1 MKVRK
6 EIRLKV
12 ISIFLA
18 LIMVFMATPITVIQV
33 EAAES
38 KAQLLIDTLTA
49 IPGETVELNV
59 TLKNAPTITS
69 MAISDITYDAEKM
82 SLTKVEWVCESE
94 IKNWNSSKGQG
105 VLGFD
110 GNTDANGVVLKMTF
124 LIKEFVDDA
133 DVNISCTATL
143 KRFDA
148 DKVENSVEIEV
159 ISGRILIRNAIRG
172 DVDGDN
178 KVNSADAIYLL
189 YHVMWGSKNYPIN
202 QNGDMD
208 GNGKVNSDDAIYL
221 LYHVMFGEGSYPIN
235 PICAHAMQE
244 TKEKLATCTDNG
256 NTAYWHCS
264 KCDKYFLD
272 KVGKTE
278 TTLAETVIPAS
289 HKLIYVSA
297 VAPTLEKNGNC
308 EHWTCSVCNK
318 YFLDA
323 SAKNEV
329 TAEEVIIKKLVKDE
343 STIIYNLYGSDTYLA
358 SIGVDNSKNPEKF
371 VAEDGIALND
381 ITGPEGYTFAGWQD
395 SSGKIITEIC
405 PGLPR
410 TINLTAIWNLEPYG
424 IEFLPTSNA
433 AEEINAMP
441 TASVK
446 YTTNKGLTQGEL
458 NKYTPTISGYRFL
471 GWSDKSGNIVRNI
484 SKGTIGS
491 ITLYANWAS
500 EWNRAEAINPADYEN
515 PLVYEEDGKYM
526 FAYHIGEIKDV
537 VLDVMS
543 DTYKFTAGGPTTK
556 VTVTSNKTI
565 GETQAKAVAETIAQA
580 TTKTSTWSLSKD
592 WNSYSSV
599 SRGHTEQNNE
609 YCDKFDQTI
618 KSGST
623 NISISADSGGT
634 TENTVDW
641 GINAKV
647 YGKNTTELGATA
659 KIPIKCVDLG
669 VSGKNTTEIGGEIS
683 GHYNNTTVNT
693 GYWNTASSYDASS
706 AYNRTSSV
714 SSGYSKA
721 VCDNYQIDNSYSQGG
736 SSSQQESVAVA
747 KTESEE
753 YSSSFSYVTE
763 TTETVTKEVV
773 WDKGTEGSWRY
784 VKTGNVAIIATVVY
798 DTKTSTYSVFTQGLL
813 RDGTQSEGWQKSMEG
828 GDFSDHQ
835 NYVIPF
841 EVPGYVH
848 DYINNA
854 VGYSNG
860 LDVDIETG
868 IVNEYTK
875 ENSKTDKHLHIPD
888 YFTQDNGDGTYSI
901 TKIKGIA
908 PGAFANCTN
917 LESVRLGKYVTSIS
931 EGAFK
936 GCTALK
942 TMDSAELTAIGN
954 NAFADCT
961 SLEDYTVGLNVK
973 SLGANTFS
981 RAKSVIVNAA
991 TPKIAEKA
999 ISSGAKT
1006 LTVNLN
1012 EMQESESDGKFENK
1026 VLLVGNSTETF
1037 TLNGRDVDGNAKS
1050 YKNIR
1055 IEANSAKDVTI
1066 NGANFV
1072 ESSGAVLKLSAEN
1085 LTLNGVNIDT
1095 KTGVAVILKSD
1106 NTSIALQ
1113 GKCTVS
1119 TTDTC
1124 AILGKNISFSRV
1136 QGSNI
1141 TTYLRINSGDVYLC
1155 GTVADAYGYLQQAD
1169 GSKMTDKTAQ
1179 KIVLIGEDSYQQLLN
1194 DTLDW
1199 VLETEVPEG
1208 ATIIDQKWTYDLTSK
1223 TSSSSSSMSGWTKYD
1238 TKRTGWG
1245 GTQGPVYSNP
1255 SNGSR
1260 NVWSEQY
1267 VTSTTTHYVYYHRY
1281 KSNQWS
1287 DDAHASSWARHSG
1300 PDVTS
1305 PLPNGYY
1312 SPTTGQRYSGAAC
1325 SVCGATNQWHLDRT
1339 YTTDNYGTRWYY
1351 QEPVYTYYY
1360 KKTEAKESTTEVTA
1374 SDSISN
1380 VQKYVKY
1387 ILK

>member
-1 MKVRK
+1 MK
-6 EIRLKV
+6 EKV
-12 ISIFLA
+12 LSLFLA
-18 LIMVFMATPITVIQV
+18 FILLLSCIPLNAFAIDYDATVIV
-33 EAAES
+33 ESVSAAAGDTVDVNVNIKNNPGVTGATFTVEYNS
-38 KAQLLIDTLTA
+38 NLELISATGGSAFSNLDFMPAGTFVSPCNFTWDSENTEAKEDGTFLKLTFRVSETA
-49 IPGETVELNV
+49 NKNDKLNINISNRYGDVYNNQKDLNIKIVNGAVTVLDYIPGDLN
-59 TLKNAPTITS
+59 
-69 MAISDITYDAEKM
+69 DD
-82 SLTKVEWVCESE
+82 
-94 IKNWNSSKGQG
+94 
-105 VLGFD
+105 
-110 GNTDANGVVLKMTF
+110 GVVNTKDTR
-124 LIKEFVDDA
+124 LIRQYIAGGYNITINKEAA
-133 DVNISCTATL
+133 DVN
-143 KRFDA
+143 D
-148 DKVENSVEIEV
+148 DGV
-159 ISGRILIRNAIRG
+159 INTKDTRLIRQYVAG
-172 DVDGDN
+172 GYGV
-178 KVNSADAIYLL
+178 KLL
-189 YHVMWGSKNYPIN
+189 PSTPKCEHNLQAVAAK
-202 QNGDMD
+202 
-208 GNGKVNSDDAIYL
+208 A
-221 LYHVMFGEGSYPIN
+221 
-235 PICAHAMQE
+235 
-244 TKEKLATCTDNG
+244 ATCTENG
-256 NTAYWHCS
+256 NKAYWHCT

-272 KVGKTE
+272 GAGEAE
-278 TTLAETVIPAS
+278 TTIDATVISAS
-289 HKLIYVSA
+289 HSLVYVSA
-297 VAPTLEKNGNC
+297 VAPTTENDGNL
-308 EHWTCSVCNK
+308 EHWKCSVCKK

-323 SAKNEV
+323 NATNEV
-329 TAEEVIIKKLVKDE
+329 TAEKVIIKKLVKDE
-343 STIIYNLYGSDTYLA
+343 STIVYNLYGSDSYLA
-358 SIGVDNSKNPEKF
+358 SVGVDNPNPQKF
-371 VAEDGIALND
+371 VSENGLALSD
-381 ITGPEGYTFAGWQD
+381 ITGPEGYVFAGWQD
-395 SSGKIITEIC
+395 SSGKIITEIK
-405 PGLPR
+405 PGMSR
-410 TINLTAIWNLEPYG
+410 TINLTATWRLTEYG
-424 IEFLPTSNA
+424 IDFLPTSDA

-441 TASVK
+441 AASVK

-458 NKYTPTISGYRFL
+458 NKCTPSISGYRFL
-471 GWSDKSGNIVRNI
+471 GWSDKSGNII
-484 SKGTIGS
+484 KEIPKGTNGT

-500 EWNRAEAINPADYEN
+500 EWNRAEATNPNDYEK

-543 DTYKFTAGGPTTK
+543 DTYKFTAGGPTTR

-565 GETQAKAVAETIAQA
+565 GETQAKSVAETIAQA

-609 YCDKFDQTI
+609 YCDKFDQSI

-623 NISISADSGGT
+623 NISISEDKGGT

-647 YGKNTTELGATA
+647 YGKNTTEVGASA
-659 KIPIKCVDLG
+659 KLPIKCVDVG
-669 VSGKNTTEIGGEIS
+669 VSAKNTTEIGGELS

-693 GYWNTASSYDASS
+693 GYWNTAASYDRSS
-706 AYNRTSSV
+706 AYNKTSSV

-736 SSSQQESVAVA
+736 SSTQQEAVAVA

-784 VKTGNVAIIATVVY
+784 VKTGTVAVIATVVY
-798 DTKTSTYSVFTQGLL
+798 DTKTSTYSVFTQGIL

-868 IVNEYTK
+868 IVNGYTK

-908 PGAFANCTN
+908 PGAFANCTS

-931 EGAFK
+931 DNAFK

-942 TMDSAELTAIGN
+942 TIDSAELTAIGN
-954 NAFADCT
+954 NAFANCT
-961 SLEDYTVGLNVK
+961 SLENYTVGLSVT
-973 SLGANTFS
+973 SLGTNAFIG
-981 RAKSVIVNAA
+981 AKSVIVNAA
-991 TPKIAEKA
+991 NSKIAEVA
-999 ISSGAKT
+999 ISSGAKE
-1006 LTVNLN
+1006 LTVNLSA
-1012 EMQESESDGKFENK
+1012 MQENIVAGKLANK
-1026 VLLVGNSTETF
+1026 VLLIGNTTETF
-1037 TLNGRDVDGNAKS
+1037 TLNGRSADGNAKT

-1055 IEANSAKDVTI
+1055 IESNSAKDVTI
-1066 NGANFV
+1066 NGMNF
-1072 ESSGAVLKLSAEN
+1072 EGNSGTVLKVAAEK

-1095 KTGVAVILKSD
+1095 DTGVAVVLKAD
-1106 NTSIALQ
+1106 NTNIALQ

-1119 TTDTC
+1119 TKGSC
-1124 AILGKNISFSRV
+1124 AILGRNISLSRV

-1141 TTYLRINSGDVYLC
+1141 TTYLRVNSGDVYSC
-1155 GTVADAYGYLQQAD
+1155 GSVTDTYDYLQQSD
-1169 GSKMTDKTAQ
+1169 GSKMTDKTTQ
-1179 KIVLIGEDSYQQLLN
+1179 KIVTISESSYQQLLN

-1199 VLETEVPEG
+1199 VLASEAPAG
-1208 ATIIDQKWTYDLTSK
+1208 ATIVDQKWTYDLTSK
-1223 TSSSSSSMSGWTKYD
+1223 TSSSSSSLAGWTKYD

-1245 GTQGPVYSNP
+1245 GTQGPVYSDP
-1255 SNGSR
+1255 SNGAR

-1267 VTSTTTHYVYYHRY
+1267 VSSYTHHWCYYHRHIGKGKIGTDSTAPNSYRHVIDLTYALEQYTGY
-1281 KSNQWS
+1281 KSPTYGYPYGYVYCGDVDS
-1287 DDAHASSWARHSG
+1287 DHLWLYDREY
-1300 PDVTS
+1300 DS
-1305 PLPNGYY
+1305 PNY
-1312 SPTTGQRYSGAAC
+1312 S
-1325 SVCGATNQWHLDRT
+1325 
-1339 YTTDNYGTRWYY
+1339 TRWYY
-1351 QEPVYTYYY
+1351 QEPIYTYYY
-1360 KKTEAKESTTEVTA
+1360 TKTEHKESNTEVKA

-1387 ILK
+1387 VAK

>member
-1 MKVRK
+1 MK
-6 EIRLKV
+6 EKV
-12 ISIFLA
+12 LSLFLA
-18 LIMVFMATPITVIQV
+18 LVLLLSCIPLNVFAIDYDATVVVESVSASAGNTVDVNVNIKNNPGVTGATFTIEYNSDLELISAVGGNAFDALDFMPAGTFVSPCNFTWDSENAEAKDDGTFLKLTFKVSKNANKNDKLNVNIRCRFGDVYNNQKDLNV
-33 EAAES
+33 EIVNGAVTV
-38 KAQLLIDTLTA
+38 LDY
-49 IPGETVELNV
+49 IPGDLN
-59 TLKNAPTITS
+59 
-69 MAISDITYDAEKM
+69 DD
-82 SLTKVEWVCESE
+82 
-94 IKNWNSSKGQG
+94 
-105 VLGFD
+105 
-110 GNTDANGVVLKMTF
+110 GVVNTKDTR
-124 LIKEFVDDA
+124 LIRQYIAGGYNITINKEAA
-133 DVNISCTATL
+133 DVN
-143 KRFDA
+143 D
-148 DKVENSVEIEV
+148 DGV
-159 ISGRILIRNAIRG
+159 INTKDTRLIRQYIAG
-172 DVDGDN
+172 GYGV
-178 KVNSADAIYLL
+178 KLL
-189 YHVMWGSKNYPIN
+189 PSTPKCVHDLQTIAAK
-202 QNGDMD
+202 
-208 GNGKVNSDDAIYL
+208 
-221 LYHVMFGEGSYPIN
+221 
-235 PICAHAMQE
+235 
-244 TKEKLATCTDNG
+244 TATCTENG
-256 NTAYWHCS
+256 NKAYWLCK
-264 KCDKYFLD
+264 KCGQYFLD
-272 KVGKTE
+272 EKATTE
-278 TTLAETVIPAS
+278 ITLSATVIPAS
-289 HKLIYVSA
+289 HNLVYVSA
-297 VAPTLEKNGNC
+297 VAPTTEMNGNC
-308 EHWTCSVCNK
+308 EYWKCSVCNK

-323 SAKNEV
+323 SATNEV
-329 TAEEVIIKKLVKDE
+329 TAEDVIIKKLVKDE
-343 STIIYNLYGSDTYLA
+343 STIVYNLYGSDTYLA

-371 VAEDGIALND
+371 FSEDGLALND

-395 SSGKIITEIC
+395 SSGKVVTEIS

-410 TINLTAIWNLEPYG
+410 TINLTATWRLTAYG
-424 IEFLPTSNA
+424 VDFLPTSDA

-441 TASVK
+441 TANVK

-458 NKYTPTISGYRFL
+458 NKYTPIISGYRFL
-471 GWSDKSGNIVRNI
+471 GWSDKNGKIIKEI
-484 SKGTIGS
+484 SKGTTGS

-500 EWNRAEAINPADYEN
+500 DWNRAEAIDPADYEN

-565 GETQAKAVAETIAQA
+565 GETQAKSVAETIAQA

-623 NISISADSGGT
+623 NISISADKGGT

-647 YGKNTTELGATA
+647 YGKNTTELGASA

-669 VSGKNTTEIGGEIS
+669 VNAKNTTEIGGELS

-693 GYWNTASSYDASS
+693 GYWNTATSYDASS
-706 AYNRTSSV
+706 SINKTSSV

-736 SSSQQESVAVA
+736 SASQQESVAVA

-784 VKTGNVAIIATVVY
+784 VKTGNVAVIATVVY

-868 IVNEYTK
+868 IVNGYTK
-875 ENSKTDKHLHIPD
+875 ENEKTDKHLHIPD

-901 TKIKGIA
+901 TKINGIA
-908 PGAFANCTN
+908 PSAFVNCTN

-931 EGAFK
+931 ESAFK
-936 GCTALK
+936 GCSALK
-942 TMDSAELTAIGN
+942 TIDSVELTAIGD
-954 NAFADCT
+954 NALADCT
-961 SLEDYTVGLNVK
+961 SLEGYVAGLSVT
-973 SLGANTFS
+973 SLGTNAFF
-981 RAKSVIVNAA
+981 RVKSVIVNAS
-991 TPKIAEKA
+991 TPKIAERA

-1006 LTVNLN
+1006 LTVNLSAT
-1012 EMQESESDGKFENK
+1012 QEDSSVGKLANK
-1026 VLLVGNSTETF
+1026 VLFVGNSTETF

-1050 YKNIR
+1050 YENIR
-1055 IEANSAKDVTI
+1055 IESNSAKNVTI
-1066 NGANFV
+1066 NGVNFV
-1072 ESSGAVLKLSAEN
+1072 DNSGTVLKLSAN
-1085 LTLNGVNIDT
+1085 NITLNGVNIDT
-1095 KTGVAVILKSD
+1095 KTGVAVILNAD

-1119 TTDTC
+1119 TTNTC

-1141 TTYLRINSGDVYLC
+1141 TTYLRINSGDVYSC
-1155 GTVADAYGYLQQAD
+1155 GTVTDTYDYLQQTD
-1169 GSKMTDKTAQ
+1169 GSKMTDKTTQ
-1179 KIVLIGEDSYQQLLN
+1179 KIVSISENSYQQLLN

-1208 ATIIDQKWTYDLTSK
+1208 ATIINQKWVYDLTSK

-1245 GTQGPVYSNP
+1245 ATQGPVYSDP
-1255 SNGSR
+1255 GNGAR

-1267 VTSTTTHYVYYHRY
+1267 VSSYTHHWKYYHRHIGKGKIGTDSTAPNAYRHEIDLTYALEQYKGY
-1281 KSNQWS
+1281 KS
-1287 DDAHASSWARHSG
+1287 
-1300 PDVTS
+1300 PTY
-1305 PLPNGYY
+1305 GYPY
-1312 SPTTGQRYSGAAC
+1312 GYVAC
-1325 SVCGATNQWHLDRT
+1325 SDVGTDHLWLYDGE
-1339 YTTDNYGTRWYY
+1339 YDVANYSTRWYY
-1351 QEPVYTYYY
+1351 QEPVYTYYF
-1360 KKTEAKESTTEVTA
+1360 KKTETKESSTEVKA
-1374 SDSISN
+1374 SESISN
-1380 VQKYVKY
+1380 VKKYVKY
-1387 ILK
+1387 VNK